1 MEGKDIVVFGGVDWF
16 NPSKLPIHHLVEKL
30 SKKNRVFYI
39 DNFGT
44 IRDLKT
50 SDFSRVIS
58 KLVSILPFKNK
69 PQLKTKSSLNS
80 SLHVVQPMLFP
91 SPRLPSFIGSFNSF
105 LLKRCLKGLKNQYDI
120 QNPIVWTRVP
130 TKVVWQSIN
139 VLNPQ
144 VLLYQSVDKF
154 PESPMIPASL
164 KDRFRESE
172 YQFNCYADLV
182 FCSAKGLYNE
192 KKQFNKNTLFFP
204 NGVDTDKFIQG
215 ATQRFGKKGQKQSII
230 FVGNIGPWVDI
241 SLLAFV
247 SDALA
252 EVEIK
257 LIGPVDP
264 SYDISVLHKKE
275 NIRLLGR
282 VAHDDLPGLF
292 AEADVG
298 LIPYK
303 LSDFTNYTFPSKMA
317 EYLASGMPLVTT
329 NLPEVNGFSEM
340 VMVSDSKE
348 DFVRNIQSALIIS
361 NKKSTIN
368 QCMSDALK
376 LSWDEI
382 LHDMET
388 EIERV
393 LDAKACVEQ

>member
-1 MEGKDIVVFGGVDWF
+1 M
-16 NPSKLPIHHLVEKL
+16 
-30 SKKNRVFYI
+30 
-39 DNFGT
+39 
-44 IRDLKT
+44 
-50 SDFSRVIS
+50 
-58 KLVSILPFKNK
+58 
-69 PQLKTKSSLNS
+69 
-80 SLHVVQPMLFP
+80 
-91 SPRLPSFIGSFNSF
+91 
-105 LLKRCLKGLKNQYDI
+105 
-120 QNPIVWTRVP
+120 
-130 TKVVWQSIN
+130 
-139 VLNPQ
+139 
-144 VLLYQSVDKF
+144 
-154 PESPMIPASL
+154 
-164 KDRFRESE
+164 
-172 YQFNCYADLV
+172 
-182 FCSAKGLYNE
+182 
-192 KKQFNKNTLFFP
+192 FFP

-247 SDALA
+247 ADALA

-264 SYDISVLHKKE
+264 SYDISILHTKE

-282 VAHDDLPGLF
+282 IAHDDLPDLF

-317 EYLASGMPLVTT
+317 EYLAAGMPLVTT
-329 NLPEVNGFSEM
+329 NLPEVNDFSEM
-340 VMVSDSKE
+340 VMVSESKE

-361 NKKSTIN
+361 NKKLTIN

-388 EIERV
+388 QIERV
-393 LDAKACVEQ
+393 LDLKKCVEK